1 MQVKLLDYGVPSEM
15 QPMGLYCVRGMRI
28 YTAYIMPVAG
38 RSVALWAVCLASCTP
53 EGERA
58 PPPCREGVRRVA
70 ENFKKNKKDY
80 KLSFSY

>member
-1 MQVKLLDYGVPSEM
+1 MLL
-15 QPMGLYCVRGMRI
+15 
-28 YTAYIMPVAG
+28 TADAE
-38 RSVALWAVCLASCTP
+38 RR
-53 EGERA
+53 EGIPPGGKRT